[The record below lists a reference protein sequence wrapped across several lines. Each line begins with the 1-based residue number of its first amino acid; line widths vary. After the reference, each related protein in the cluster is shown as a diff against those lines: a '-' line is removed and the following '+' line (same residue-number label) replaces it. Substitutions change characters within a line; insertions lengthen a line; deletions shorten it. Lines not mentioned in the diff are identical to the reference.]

1 MKIDLD
7 RSAANTII
15 AYDVGSI
22 RVHGSVQTQE
32 GTAPQVHDLTTSS
45 IVTPDAIIE
54 HWHAGSLSELA
65 AEQMRAVLACQPEI
79 VLLGTG
85 RRLQFP
91 ASEVSQTCHEA
102 GIGLEVMDTGAAC
115 RTYNILAMEG
125 RRVVAA
131 LLMIESADA

>member
-15 AYDVGSI
+15 AYDEGNV
-22 RVHGSVQTQE
+22 RVHGSIQTQDSA
-32 GTAPQVHDLTTSS
+32 APRVHDLNTSV
-45 IVTPDAIIE
+45 IVTPDSIIE
-54 HWHAGSLSELA
+54 HWHPSHISELA
-65 AEQMRAVLACQPEI
+65 VEHMQTVLACEPEI

-91 ASEVSQTCHEA
+91 GTEVSQICHDA

-131 LLMIESADA
+131 LLMIESARD